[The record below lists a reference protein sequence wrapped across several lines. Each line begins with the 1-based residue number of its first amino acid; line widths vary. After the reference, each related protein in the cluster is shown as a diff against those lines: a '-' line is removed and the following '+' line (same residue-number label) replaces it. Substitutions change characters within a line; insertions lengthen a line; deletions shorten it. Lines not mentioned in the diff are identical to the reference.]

1 MNAAIADYNEAIRLD
16 PTVLSR
22 SRLALRAGARS
33 CRRRLRRA
41 HILKLDPKNA
51 RAYAFRAAPKLAGN
65 AIARRLPISTGR
77 SELAPANPD
86 ILKYLA
92 WFRATCSVAL
102 YRDGAQAVAAAK
114 RACELTGHKA
124 GALDTLAAACAESG
138 DFASAVKWEQ
148 KAIDVETR
156 VKEKPEY
163 GERLKLYQEKHP
175 FREVK
180 N

>member
-1 MNAAIADYNEAIRLD
+1 MPSPPAQIGRQRYRSAVADFNRGGSSS
-16 PTVLSR
+16 PQ
-22 SRLALRAGARS
+22 
-33 CRRRLRRA
+33 
-41 HILKLDPKNA
+41 
-51 RAYAFRAAPKLAGN
+51 
-65 AIARRLPISTGR
+65 PI
-77 SELAPANPD
+77 PI

-102 YRDGAQAVAAAK
+102 YRDGARPWPAK
-114 RACELTGHKA
+114 RACELPGTKTPGRSILSPPPVPSRA
-124 GALDTLAAACAESG
+124 ILL
-138 DFASAVKWEQ
+138 SAVKWEQ